1 LNSTLD
7 NVNELLRLGYGDTY
21 RLENI
26 KQRLANG
33 KVLYASDNDYLQKV
47 VSQYR
52 GEIQK
57 VGEHKKREPT
67 PEPKHVPTPE
77 PKSEPTTSKNK
88 SVGNKKNIFIV
99 VGGLAILAVIGGAV
113 VMSGGFE
120 KTVSTSV
127 DDSAQPSKEVTSGIT
142 ISDLDTNSKCGAGTI
157 FDEATSTCLLEGTVT
172 TSKCRAGTIF
182 DEATSI
188 CLLEGTVTTSKCGAE
203 TIFDDAT
210 NTCLLEGTVTT
221 SKCGAGTIFDE
232 ELNMC
237 VLKVIPTHPKCGPG
251 VLFDEENR
259 KCIAP

>member
-1 LNSTLD
+1 MNSTLD

-99 VGGLAILAVIGGAV
+99 IGVLAILVVIGGAV

-127 DDSAQPSKEVTSGIT
+127 EDEQLTKET
-142 ISDLDTNSKCGAGTI
+142 
-157 FDEATSTCLLEGTVT
+157 TST
-172 TSKCRAGTIF
+172 
-182 DEATSI
+182 ATPISQ
-188 CLLEGTVTTSKCGAE
+188 CG
-203 TIFDDAT
+203 
-210 NTCLLEGTVTT
+210 V
-221 SKCGAGTIFDE
+221 GTIFDE
-232 ELNMC
+232 ELNIC
-237 VLKVIPTHPKCGPG
+237 VLKVIPTHPKCGQG
-251 VLFDEENR
+251 VLFDEDNR

>member
-1 LNSTLD
+1 MNSSLD
-7 NVNELLRLGYGDTY
+7 DVNELLRLGYGDTY

-33 KVLYASDNDYLQKV
+33 KVLYASDNDYLQKL

-67 PEPKHVPTPE
+67 PEPKHVPTPMR
-77 PKSEPTTSKNK
+77 KSEPTTSKNK
-88 SVGNKKNIFIV
+88 AVGNKKNIFIV

-127 DDSAQPSKEVTSGIT
+127 DDSAQPSKEVTSGTT

-182 DEATSI
+182 DE
-188 CLLEGTVTTSKCGAE
+188 
-203 TIFDDAT
+203 
-210 NTCLLEGTVTT
+210 
-221 SKCGAGTIFDE
+221 

-237 VLKVIPTHPKCGPG
+237 ALKVIPTHPKCGPG

>member
-1 LNSTLD
+1 MNSSLD

-33 KVLYASDNDYLQKV
+33 KVLYASDNDYLQKL

-127 DDSAQPSKEVTSGIT
+127 DDSAQPSKEVTSDTT
-142 ISDLDTNSKCGAGTI
+142 ISDLDTNSKCGAGT
-157 FDEATSTCLLEGTVT
+157 V
-172 TSKCRAGTIF
+172 
-182 DEATSI
+182 
-188 CLLEGTVTTSKCGAE
+188 
-203 TIFDDAT
+203 FDDAT
-210 NTCLLEGTVTT
+210 NTCILE
-221 SKCGAGTIFDE
+221 D
-232 ELNMC
+232 N
-237 VLKVIPTHPKCGPG
+237 
-251 VLFDEENR
+251 
-259 KCIAP
+259 